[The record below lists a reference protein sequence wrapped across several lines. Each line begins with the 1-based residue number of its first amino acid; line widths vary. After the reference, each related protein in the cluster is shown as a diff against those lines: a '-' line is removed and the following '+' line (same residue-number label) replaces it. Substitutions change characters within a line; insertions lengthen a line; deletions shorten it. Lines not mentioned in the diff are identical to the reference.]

1 MSARENEMKA
11 ISRLFWSLVA
21 GSFLGTG
28 IAFFSV
34 LIGKGGEELGFTAW
48 TFWYYTICMG
58 LCVGLLVGFDTVR
71 KHAAWMLAFVIAIGL
86 VMSVGFVGMMDV
98 QATGD
103 MVERMQQQAQ
113 AMAQLMAQV
122 VMYVAPGGVA
132 LAYGLVAYDTVRSQ
146 AGCRLAAR

>member
-1 MSARENEMKA
+1 MRA
-11 ISRLFWSLVA
+11 ISRLLWSLVA

-98 QATGD
+98 HATGD
-103 MVERMQQQAQ
+103 MVERMQQQLE
-113 AMAQLMAQV
+113 AMAQLMAQA

-132 LAYGLVAYDTVRSQ
+132 LAYGLVAYDTVRSG
-146 AGCRLAAR
+146 AGRSTLAR

>member
-1 MSARENEMKA
+1 M
-11 ISRLFWSLVA
+11 
-21 GSFLGTG
+21 
-28 IAFFSV
+28 

-48 TFWYYTICMG
+48 TFWHYTICMG
-58 LCVGLLVGFDTVR
+58 LCLGLMVGFDTVR

-122 VMYVAPGGVA
+122 VMYVAPGGLA
-132 LAYGLVAYDTVRSQ
+132 LAYGLVAYDTVRSG
-146 AGCRLAAR
+146 AGRRLAAR

>member
-1 MSARENEMKA
+1 MKA

-34 LIGKGGEELGFTAW
+34 LIGKGGEELGFSAW

-98 QATGD
+98 HATGD
-103 MVERMQQQAQ
+103 MVERMQQQLE

-146 AGCRLAAR
+146 AGRRLAAR